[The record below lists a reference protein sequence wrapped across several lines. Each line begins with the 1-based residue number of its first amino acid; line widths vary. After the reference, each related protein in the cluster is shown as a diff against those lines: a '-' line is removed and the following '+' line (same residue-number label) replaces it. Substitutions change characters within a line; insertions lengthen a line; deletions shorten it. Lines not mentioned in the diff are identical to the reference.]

1 MLFKQSKYN
10 HMKNFLFV
18 TVLVSSVLAMA
29 CQKNSTVV
37 PVSPPVTEN
46 PPSGSGDSLGKLLV
60 KGTFMQGVE
69 GSVAGKAGIYADSL
83 GQWLVLDSFS
93 VTQGP
98 DLHVYLAKELPPL
111 HFIDLGKLK
120 ATAGKQVYAIN
131 GMPDYASFKYAVVHC
146 QQYNVVFGSAA
157 LK

>member
-1 MLFKQSKYN
+1 
-10 HMKNFLFV
+10 MKNFQFV
-18 TVLVSSVLAMA
+18 TVLVTIVFAMA

-37 PVSPPVTEN
+37 PVNPPEVQN
-46 PPSGSGDSLGKLLV
+46 PPSGSVDSVGKLLYM
-60 KGTFMQGVE
+60 GTFMQGVE
-69 GSVAGKAGIYADSL
+69 GTVAGSAGIYADSL
-83 GQWLVLDSFS
+83 GQRLVLDSFS

-120 ATAGKQVYAIN
+120 ATVGKQVYAIT
-131 GMPDYASFKYAVVHC
+131 GMPDYKSYKYAVVHC
-146 QQYNVVFGSAA
+146 QQYNVVFGSAV